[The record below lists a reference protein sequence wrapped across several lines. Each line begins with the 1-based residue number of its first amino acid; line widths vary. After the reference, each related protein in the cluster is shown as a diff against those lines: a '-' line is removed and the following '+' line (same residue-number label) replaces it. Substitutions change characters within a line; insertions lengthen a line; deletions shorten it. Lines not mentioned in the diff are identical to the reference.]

1 MVTSEELNMIFSKIG
16 NDFHF
21 TEVSAEFAP
30 YRDLK
35 VRWVRSRDCANFT
48 VSDYLQEAPVE
59 VINGIAKAIMS
70 RIRGE
75 GESGYPKETTAWLT
89 SSEFRDLNQ
98 EKYIERSRS
107 IGEMDTDECDRL
119 WESYDRLVDS
129 GLISRMDG
137 VKLFWSKSDSVA
149 KAGQSSCLMRVV
161 IMNRRLLDPKVPTEV
176 LDYCLLHELANISV
190 GFGFENLERN
200 RMVNEISNEYLGA
213 TIAKQW
219 LDQAMMEV

>member
-1 MVTSEELNMIFSKIG
+1 MVTTEELNMIFSKIG

-48 VSDYLQEAPVE
+48 VSDYLQEAPDE
-59 VINGIAKAIMS
+59 VIEGIAKAIMS

-75 GESGYPKETTAWLT
+75 GETGYPEETTAWLT
-89 SSEFRDLNQ
+89 SSEFRELNQ
-98 EKYIERSRS
+98 DAYIERSRS

-129 GLISRMDG
+129 GLISRMDR

-213 TIAKQW
+213 ATAKQW
-219 LDQAMMEV
+219 LDQVMMEV